1 MAQPS
6 AWGTRYDC
14 KKPTLSPL
22 PFRQRCHPS
31 AGRFKGRRGAALSQA
46 AGGCHREDECDRR
59 EFSGSRLPPTSENR
73 VRPNIAQVPGY
84 ESRRPAASSSMADR
98 SIASAE
104 ITPSRQRVCARN
116 VA

>member
-1 MAQPS
+1 MI
-6 AWGTRYDC
+6 G
-14 KKPTLSPL
+14 L
-22 PFRQRCHPS
+22 
-31 AGRFKGRRGAALSQA
+31 A
-46 AGGCHREDECDRR
+46 AGLGGCQA
-59 EFSGSRLPPTSENR
+59 PTERGTMSVSPVKLGGGGAEYVAAVSAAAVLR
-73 VRPNIAQVPGY
+73 VRPGIEQSPGY